1 MGAIRPQKIYTLD
14 NGVKITPSALAQ
26 QLRCSVPSA
35 RCRLDKYTDHNAV
48 FRVVGASRPKRQ
60 YKCKEYTLSD
70 GSRQTARQVA
80 DKYNVPLCTIRNR
93 LSNGITAIHLLK
105 KLPNSNKQHR
115 LGKVKVVSAVV
126 SLDSKQKVSQ
136 LIKGRNF
143 FCPLS
148 RLLLRVI

>member
-70 GSRQTARQVA
+70 GSRQTARQVSK
-80 DKYNVPLCTIRNR
+80 KYDVSLCTIRNR
-93 LSNGITAIHLLK
+93 LSNGITDIDKLK
-105 KLPNSNKQHR
+105 KLPNASKQHNM
-115 LGKVKVVSAVV
+115 GKPKVELAMP
-126 SLDSKQKVSQ
+126 LDSQKSVT
-136 LIKGRNF
+136 KMMYGRNF
-143 FCPLS
+143 FCPMS
-148 RLLLRVI
+148 RLLLKVI